1 MTRQE
6 YLNRPLIK
14 DVITMDKLIENICSA
29 CHCGKCKAQ
38 RYLDSEI
45 QNLRN
50 YVTRANCA
58 MTILKL
64 PAQT

>member
-29 CHCGKCKAQ
+29 AIAVNARHKDTSIRKYRTSG
-38 RYLDSEI
+38 
-45 QNLRN
+45 N